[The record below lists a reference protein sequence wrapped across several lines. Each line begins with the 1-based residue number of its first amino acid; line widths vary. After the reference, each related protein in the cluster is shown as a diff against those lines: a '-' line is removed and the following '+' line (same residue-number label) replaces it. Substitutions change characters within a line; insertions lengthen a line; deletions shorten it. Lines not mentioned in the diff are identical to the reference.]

1 MLCIAASN
9 DYFIGD
15 YEDADDY
22 YDDAPEVNSHPDLE
36 VDVRIKRDVSGHM
49 NVSLSWRSIDTA
61 SVYTV
66 QWSRTGCIVE
76 KCTVDTDVFA
86 SVLEDEAQTV
96 RCCPLLCG
104 GQHVLHTSYFE
115 LLW

>member
-1 MLCIAASN
+1 M
-9 DYFIGD
+9 
-15 YEDADDY
+15 
-22 YDDAPEVNSHPDLE
+22 NSDTYLE
-36 VDVRIKRDVSGHM
+36 VDIRIKRDVSGHM
-49 NVSLSWRSIDTA
+49 NVSVSWRSIDTA

-76 KCTVDTDVFA
+76 KCPVDTDVFA
-86 SVLEDEAQTV
+86 SVLEDETQTV

-104 GQHVLHTSYFE
+104 GQNVLHRSYFQ